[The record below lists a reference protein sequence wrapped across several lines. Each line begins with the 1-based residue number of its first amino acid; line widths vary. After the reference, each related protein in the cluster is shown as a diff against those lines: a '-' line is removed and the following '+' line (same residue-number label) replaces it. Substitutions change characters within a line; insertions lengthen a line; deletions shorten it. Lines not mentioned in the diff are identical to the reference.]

1 LHNKADHLIMQRFSK
16 FFWASLALLLILI
29 VSLATWSIYHARA
42 TAYNL
47 LREEGEALG
56 EAIERSALHG
66 FRTEALLN
74 QQFLDTFQDQVGKLD
89 DELTAAANT
98 GERGRDRVLRDAVER
113 HHWDRALVLDQQLQV
128 VGSYPPENEPPGPGP
143 PDLDH
148 GPGRQ
153 GPMGRGMGM
162 GMGRP
167 GMGRWGRLRAFLESP
182 EPSLV
187 LQGPGWRHLGG
198 MEPYMVAL
206 KRRSGEVLVVR
217 ASLERMQQAF
227 NPASVETLFR
237 TLVLGKNIVS
247 VVLAD
252 EEGTVR
258 IASDPAWTGK
268 PVSQFETSV
277 HRQGDATLIISRAL
291 TSDANEPKGSL
302 LLALS
307 TASAQRNLK
316 QTRRGILLMGLATL
330 VIGIAGLTMIASI
343 QRRALQ
349 RVTGLQ
355 QTVARSQR
363 LAALG
368 QMAAQVAHEIR
379 NPLNAINLT
388 LQNMHRQ
395 LRKADSGGASSWES
409 YFDVAQREVK
419 RLNRIVE
426 DFLQVSRFPQL
437 NRRTVNLNEW
447 LQDIL
452 ALYENQAKAQGLS
465 LEFAAPGQPSAFP
478 IDPDQ
483 LRQAVGNL
491 LLNAIQASPSGKTVH
506 ITLRT
511 DRQGATLAVRDEGPG
526 IPAADLERVMEPYY
540 TTRAEGSGLGLAI
553 ALRIVEEHGGTL
565 QLHSGSNQG
574 TTATIFLPQQH

>member
-1 LHNKADHLIMQRFSK
+1 MQGFSR
-16 FFWASLALLLILI
+16 FFWASLALLLVLI
-29 VSLATWSIYHARA
+29 AGLASWSIYHARA

-74 QQFLDTFQDQVGKLD
+74 QQFLDTFQDQVHKLD
-89 DELTAAANT
+89 DELTAAAKP
-98 GERGRDRVLRDAVER
+98 GERAADRVLRDAVDR
-113 HHWDRALVLDQQLQV
+113 HHWDRALLLDQQLQV
-128 VGSYPPENEPPGPGP
+128 VSSYPPEEDGPPGPGP
-143 PDLDH
+143 PDLEH
-148 GPGRQ
+148 GPGWH

-162 GMGRP
+162 GSGRM

-182 EPSLV
+182 EPSEV
-187 LQGPGWRHLGG
+187 LQGPGWRHMGG
-198 MEPYMVAL
+198 MEPYLVAL
-206 KRRSGEVLVVR
+206 KRPNGQVLVVR
-217 ASLERMQQAF
+217 AGLERMQQAF

-237 TLVLGKNIVS
+237 TLVLGKTIVS

-252 EEGTVR
+252 EEGAVR
-258 IASDPAWTGK
+258 IASDPGWSGK
-268 PVSQFETSV
+268 PVSQFEASV

-291 TSDANEPKGSL
+291 TSDASEPKGRL

-307 TASAQRNLK
+307 TASAQRNLE

-349 RVTGLQ
+349 RVTGLH

-395 LRKADSGGASSWES
+395 LRRAGSGAAAWES
-409 YFDVAQREVK
+409 YFDLAQREVK

-447 LQDIL
+447 LKDIV
-452 ALYENQAKAQGLS
+452 ALYENQAKAQGLT
-465 LEFAAPGQPSAFP
+465 LEFAVPERPGASP

-491 LLNAIQASPSGKTVH
+491 LLNAIQASSPGNTVH
-506 ITLRT
+506 ITLRN
-511 DRQGATLAVRDEGPG
+511 DRQGVTIAVRDEGQG
-526 IPAADLERVMEPYY
+526 ISAAELERVMEPYY

-565 QLHSGSNQG
+565 QLHSGLG
-574 TTATIFLPQQH
+574 PGATASIFLPRQPLQG